1 MKLTKSK
8 LKQIIKEELK
18 SVVSEA
24 GTKGHYMGGY
34 GERGNPNKPWDALF
48 SPGSDDRGEDPDS
61 NDDDAEELR
70 SGLDLSGFE
79 LIKDRGYYFI
89 VDRESGERVLGP
101 FRTESQGR
109 KRAMRPD
116 TRSEFEA
123 AKDVL
128 NTIGR

>member
-79 LIKDRGYYFI
+79 LIKDRGYYVI
-89 VDRESGERVLGP
+89 VDKESGERVLGP
-101 FRTESQGR
+101 FLTE
-109 KRAMRPD
+109 KEAEERAMRPD